1 MHTYAKN
8 PQKTRLSK
16 SLASRMP
23 SDVAPL
29 LSPRLLSSSFQVFF
43 FSFLTQTP
51 PLRPC
56 CRAVDL
62 SPPSPVSDL
71 VFISFCVSPS
81 FSAPLPLR
89 SRVWVLLGERCAT
102 KMMSHAVTL
111 SSPPL
116 LLFLLLFHPH
126 PAAPQHSLSLTKQST
141 SFSLQDKLGS
151 LARAVGWYEGHAS
164 TVISSLRTPLP
175 LTETSNHHFLKSSRR
190 HINRRALADVS
201 LPRCLKLP

>member
-1 MHTYAKN
+1 MHTYAKK

-16 SLASRMP
+16 SFASRMP

-43 FSFLTQTP
+43 FFLLTQTP

-126 PAAPQHSLSLTKQST
+126 PAAPQHSLSLTEQST
-141 SFSLQDKLGS
+141 SFSLQDKL
-151 LARAVGWYEGHAS
+151 
-164 TVISSLRTPLP
+164 
-175 LTETSNHHFLKSSRR
+175 
-190 HINRRALADVS
+190 
-201 LPRCLKLP
+201 